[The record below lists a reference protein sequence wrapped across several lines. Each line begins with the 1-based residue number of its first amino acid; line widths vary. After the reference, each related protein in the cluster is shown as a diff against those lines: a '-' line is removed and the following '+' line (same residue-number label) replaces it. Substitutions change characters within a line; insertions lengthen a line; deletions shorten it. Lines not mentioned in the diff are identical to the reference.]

1 MASSQVPAGGVV
13 VGVDG
18 SSGGH
23 RALLWAAD
31 TASLEGRPLVLAH
44 AVGRPDAAASEV
56 YGIDH
61 AVVRRALETAGAEVL
76 RHARHE
82 VAATWPSLVVEEE
95 MRAIDPRALLL
106 DLADSAAL
114 VVVGTRGRGTLTN
127 LLLGSVSLAV
137 SQHAT
142 CPVAVVRP
150 HDTGLPRDGVLVG
163 VDLGPGSTA
172 LADVAC
178 RQASLRKLP
187 LTVLHVFFDG
197 LPPGP
202 VPDDEPGHE
211 PMRLAMAGLVAG
223 LAGQYPD
230 VDIRPALV
238 RGLVED
244 ALVEAAAGKD
254 LAVVGAHP
262 TRPLLD
268 FFRRDV
274 ERAMVERSPCAVVT
288 VPVARQ
294 ASSHQGLV

>member
-1 MASSQVPAGGVV
+1 MASSSVPTGAVV

-44 AVGRPDAAASEV
+44 AVGRPDVAGPEI
-56 YGIDH
+56 YGLDH
-61 AVVRRALETAGAEVL
+61 AVVRRAIEAAGAEVL

-82 VAATWPSLVVEEE
+82 VAATWPDLDVTETIREV
-95 MRAIDPRALLL
+95 DPRALLL
-106 DLADSAAL
+106 DLSDTAAM

-137 SQHAT
+137 SQHAF

-150 HDTGLPRDGVLVG
+150 HDPALPRDGVLAA
-163 VDLGPGSTA
+163 VDLDAPSRA
-172 LADVAC
+172 VAEVAC
-178 RQASLRKLP
+178 RQASQRKLP

-197 LPPGP
+197 RPPGP
-202 VPDDEPGHE
+202 LADDEPGHE
-211 PMRLAMAGLVAG
+211 GMRRALGELVAG
-223 LAGQYPD
+223 LAAEHPD
-230 VDIRPALV
+230 VEIRPALA
-238 RGLVED
+238 RGLAED
-244 ALVEAAAGKD
+244 ALVEAAQGKD
-254 LAVVGAHP
+254 LAVIGAHP

-274 ERAMVERSPCAVVT
+274 DRAMVERSPCVVVT
-288 VPVARQ
+288 VPVRR
-294 ASSHQGLV
+294 